1 MNMSKKRFLLIFKV
15 ANLVVGFLLLV
26 LVWYAFSSKQYLVD
40 DVVVEYA
47 VSMHYDFKI
56 IDSSEDS
63 FFNFDGMT
71 REGKRV
77 KFKIPKVW
85 NLKGAYSVGDSI
97 FKVAGDSILRVVK
110 PNETILLQM
119 NVK

>member
-1 MNMSKKRFLLIFKV
+1 MN
-15 ANLVVGFLLLV
+15 
-26 LVWYAFSSKQYLVD
+26 
-40 DVVVEYA
+40 
-47 VSMHYDFKI
+47 YDLKF
-56 IDSSEDS
+56 IDSIVDS
-63 FFNFDGMT
+63 LFNFDGMT

>member
-40 DVVVEYA
+40 DDVVEYA

-77 KFKIPKVW
+77 KFKIPKVS
-85 NLKGAYSVGDSI
+85 NLKGA
-97 FKVAGDSILRVVK
+97 
-110 PNETILLQM
+110 
-119 NVK
+119 